1 LRKADGSEGLTAG
14 WDGVRLKDS
23 PLVGRAERDA
33 PGETGR
39 MPCRK
44 KRVMGSRCFDNQGIE
59 ECLNRAPRGTEGFER
74 GRKEASCPPRA
85 GKTGKLSTRIPNK
98 RNNVCSKRAV

>member
-1 LRKADGSEGLTAG
+1 MRKAEVSEGLTG
-14 WDGVRLKDS
+14 GLDEVRLKDFAA
-23 PLVGRAERDA
+23 VGRAERDA

-39 MPCRK
+39 LPCRK

-74 GRKEASCPPRA
+74 SRKEASCPPRA
-85 GKTGKLSTRIPNK
+85 GKTGKLSTRI
-98 RNNVCSKRAV
+98 SEQA